1 MSKILFIDDD
11 LLTLQLMKTV
21 AEILC
26 HQSFTCSEPEYAIQ
40 HVDQTNPDLIL
51 IDINMRD
58 ISGFQVVQQI
68 REHTHSASVPILIV
82 SAGDP
87 QVEGKK
93 ALEAGANGFISKPLS
108 ISGLD
113 SAVKQYT
120 RQEQLIC
127 CPAF

>member
-21 AEILC
+21 AEILG
-26 HQSFTCSEPEYAIQ
+26 HQSFSCSEPKNAIQ

-51 IDINMRD
+51 IDINMED
-58 ISGFQVVQQI
+58 FSGFQVVQRI
-68 REHTHSASVPILIV
+68 RQHAHSATLPVLIV

-87 QVEGKK
+87 QVEGEK
-93 ALEAGANGFISKPLS
+93 ALEVGANGFISKPLS

-120 RQEQLIC
+120 RHEQLVC

>member
-11 LLTLQLMKTV
+11 LLTLKLMKKA
-21 AEILC
+21 AEILG
-26 HQSFTCSEPEYAIQ
+26 HQSFTCSDPVDAIQ
-40 HVDQTNPDLIL
+40 HVVHSDPDLIL
-51 IDINMRD
+51 IDINMQD
-58 ISGFQVVQQI
+58 VSGFQVVRQI
-68 REHTHSASVPILIV
+68 RSHSLTAATPVLIV

-87 QVEGKK
+87 YVEGKK
-93 ALEAGANGFISKPLS
+93 ALESGANGFISKPLS

-120 RQEQLIC
+120 RKEQLVC

>member
-11 LLTLQLMKTV
+11 LLTLKLMKK
-21 AEILC
+21 ASEILG
-26 HQSFTCSEPEYAIQ
+26 HQSFTCSDPVDAIQ
-40 HVDQTNPDLIL
+40 HVVHSDPDLIL
-51 IDINMRD
+51 IDINMQD
-58 ISGFQVVQQI
+58 VSGFQVVRQI
-68 REHTHSASVPILIV
+68 RSHSLTAATPVLIV

-87 QVEGKK
+87 YVEGKK
-93 ALEAGANGFISKPLS
+93 ALESGANGFISKPLS

-120 RQEQLIC
+120 RQEQLVC

>member
-21 AEILC
+21 AEILG
-26 HQSFTCSEPEYAIQ
+26 HQSFSCSEPKYAIQ
-40 HVDQTNPDLIL
+40 NVDQTNPDLIL
-51 IDINMRD
+51 IDVNMQD
-58 ISGFQVVQQI
+58 VSGFQVVQQI
-68 REHTHSASVPILIV
+68 RQHAHSASMPVLIV

-113 SAVKQYT
+113 SAVKQYA
-120 RQEQLIC
+120 RQEQLVC

>member
-11 LLTLQLMKTV
+11 LLTLKLMKKA
-21 AEILC
+21 AEILG

-40 HVDQTNPDLIL
+40 HVDQTNPDLIF
-51 IDINMRD
+51 IDINMQD
-58 ISGFQVVQQI
+58 VSGFQVVQQI
-68 REHTHSASVPILIV
+68 RHHAHSASIPVLIV

-93 ALEAGANGFISKPLS
+93 ALEVGANGFISKPLS
-108 ISGLD
+108 ISILD
-113 SAVKQYT
+113 SVVKKYT
-120 RQEQLIC
+120 WQEQLIC